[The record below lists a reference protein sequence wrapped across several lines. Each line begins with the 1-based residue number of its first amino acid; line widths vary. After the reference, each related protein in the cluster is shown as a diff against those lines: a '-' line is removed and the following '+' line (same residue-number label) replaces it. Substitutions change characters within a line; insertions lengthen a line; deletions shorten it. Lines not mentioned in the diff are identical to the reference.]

1 MDTSIQSQ
9 IYMFLATLYGG
20 IVMGFI
26 YDLYRIFRYYS
37 RPKKVKT
44 FIEDLIFWIIL
55 SIIVISV
62 LAHINWGEL
71 RGFIF
76 LGFILGAILYNRLL
90 SKVIIKFISRVVS
103 FFIEKISYIFKFIIT
118 PFKRV
123 VNRLQVYYAKIKKYF
138 KLPSIFYDNIKKS
151 VRTILKKK

>member
-9 IYMFLATLYGG
+9 SYMFLATLYGG

-55 SIIVISV
+55 SAIVISI
-62 LAHINWGEL
+62 LTHINWGEL

-76 LGFILGAILYNRLL
+76 LGFILGAVLYNRLL
-90 SKVIIKFISRVVS
+90 SKVVIKFISRILS
-103 FFIEKISYIFKFIIT
+103 FFITKISSIFKLIIT
-118 PFKRV
+118 PLKGAISK
-123 VNRLQVYYAKIKKYF
+123 LQIYYAKIKKYF